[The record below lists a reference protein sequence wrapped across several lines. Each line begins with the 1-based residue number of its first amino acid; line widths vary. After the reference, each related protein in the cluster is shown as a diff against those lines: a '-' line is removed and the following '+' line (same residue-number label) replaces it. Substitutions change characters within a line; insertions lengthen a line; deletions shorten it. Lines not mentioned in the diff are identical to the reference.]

1 MDHSDEKPASDTP
14 ARHIGP
20 GSRLSNQQRRMRQWQ
35 AKAAQAEI
43 SDGRVGRPK
52 RRQPSMPILP
62 WDNSK

>member
-1 MDHSDEKPASDTP
+1 MSHQPAEPTIDDPENST
-14 ARHIGP
+14 A
-20 GSRLSNQQRRMRQWQ
+20 SVTSLSKQQARMRLWQ

-43 SDGRVGRPK
+43 SDGGVGRPK